1 MIHFVHIDLYRF
13 IFYTIFYF
21 NTKIIKFHLFDKC
34 IKFQE
39 LDINTFSVSSALQT
53 IYIDE
58 KTKAIS
64 KFCSTLF
71 WLCSHISTNRSKWR
85 SIKINENS

>member
-34 IKFQE
+34 MKFQE
-39 LDINTFSVSSALQT
+39 LDINTFSISFALQT
-53 IYIDE
+53 IYTDE
-58 KTKAIS
+58 KLKRFQ
-64 KFCSTLF
+64 KFVQ
-71 WLCSHISTNRSKWR
+71 LCFGYVLTSQHIDLNGDP
-85 SIKINENS
+85 

>member
-21 NTKIIKFHLFDKC
+21 NTKIIKFYLFDKC

-39 LDINTFSVSSALQT
+39 LDINTFSNSFALQT

-64 KFCSTLF
+64 KVQLCFGYVLTSQQIDLNVKCDLF
-71 WLCSHISTNRSKWR
+71 
-85 SIKINENS
+85 